1 MMSGGRI
8 EQTIPLNRLSDASV
22 AQAKKLQG
30 IVNKKN
36 QARAKLAKERK
47 NMKIP
52 ELQPEDLKRYL
63 DWTSS
68 DGNKI
73 EAAFVDT
80 SEQAVTVLMK
90 RSPDRPVEIPWERL
104 SIESQAMAAGLKK
117 LKIKLI

>member
-1 MMSGGRI
+1 M
-8 EQTIPLNRLSDASV
+8 PLSSKKTT
-22 AQAKKLQG
+22 QA
-30 IVNKKN
+30 IVDKQK
-36 QARAKLAKERK
+36 QARAKMAKDRK

-80 SEQAVTVLMK
+80 NEQAVTVLMK
-90 RSPDRPVEIPWERL
+90 RSPLTAQLRFHGN
-104 SIESQAMAAGLKK
+104 A
-117 LKIKLI
+117 